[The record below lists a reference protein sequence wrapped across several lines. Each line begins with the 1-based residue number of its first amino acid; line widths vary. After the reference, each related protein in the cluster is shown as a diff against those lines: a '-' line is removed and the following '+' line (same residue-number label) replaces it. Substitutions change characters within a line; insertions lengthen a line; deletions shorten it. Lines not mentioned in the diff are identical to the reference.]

1 MEPMELSESDLR
13 ARAEY
18 RRQIHEQ
25 VARSKYKNAAEAL
38 EAFGELFD
46 SDEEA
51 EEFADYIQQMRE
63 EERARYRA

>member
-1 MEPMELSESDLR
+1 MELTESHRR

-18 RRQIHEQ
+18 RRKIHQE

-38 EAFGELFD
+38 EEFGALFD

-63 EERARYRA
+63 EERARYSD